1 VGQIVS
7 RSASAQSLAKLRV
20 YLDRTRAAGVQV
32 DDSIRPR
39 ASGTAVEASEAQQ
52 QLWLHSEM
60 AGGVPLYNEPVTVH
74 YHGELNVPAFE
85 KAFNE
90 ILRRHEAWR
99 TSFVLRD
106 EKLIQVIAPEI
117 RVELPVTDLRK
128 LSKSKREERALALAT
143 SDAKQAFD
151 LQRAPLFRTRLFR
164 LEDAEYRLYLSLHHI
179 IFDGV
184 SLYRVFLPELQALYS
199 AYLTGVD
206 AGLEP
211 VPVQYADYSLWQR
224 QWLLNGG
231 ADEQLQYWKNA
242 LSEDLPELR
251 LPFDHPRPAV
261 SSRAGAMVTFT
272 IPADTTAIV
281 KKVAQARDATLYMAM
296 LAAFHVLLYHYTGD
310 CDQIIGS
317 VTSGRKHNATMN
329 MMGLFLNTIALR
341 TAFLPQ
347 EPFTALVP
355 RVRETTLNA
364 LSNDDAPFGYL
375 VSHFDKTRKT
385 GLNPFFGV
393 MFSLEPPL
401 SPLSPGWAFTQMDV
415 ETDISKVDLH
425 LELDE
430 REEGLIGRFIYS
442 TELFEEKTIRQMA
455 ARWVSLI
462 DLIAQDTQQSV
473 TRLSER
479 LGTPVPAVDR
489 RPMSLLGRLQKLW
502 Q

>member
-1 VGQIVS
+1 VS
-7 RSASAQSLAKLRV
+7 RSVSAQSLARFRA
-20 YLDRTRAAGVQV
+20 YLDRTRAARVQA
-32 DDSIRPR
+32 DDSIHPR
-39 ASGTAVEASEAQQ
+39 VPGTVVEASEAQQ

-60 AGGVPLYNEPVTVH
+60 AGSVPLYNEPVTVH

-117 RVELPVTDLRK
+117 RVEFTATDLRT

-143 SDAKQAFD
+143 SDAKQIFD

-164 LEDAEYRLYLSLHHI
+164 LEDAEYRLYLTLHHI

-199 AYLTGVD
+199 AFVTGVD
-206 AGLEP
+206 AGLDP

-224 QWLLNGG
+224 RWLLNGG

-242 LSEDLPELR
+242 LSGDLPELK
-251 LPFDHPRPAV
+251 LPFDHPRAAV

-272 IPADTTAIV
+272 IAADTTAIA
-281 KKVAQARDATLYMAM
+281 KEVAQARDATLYMAM

-317 VTSGRKHNATMN
+317 VTSGRKHNATMH

-341 TAFLPQ
+341 TAFLPD
-347 EPFTALVP
+347 EPFTALVS

-415 ETDISKVDLH
+415 ETDISKIDLH

-430 REEGLIGRFIYS
+430 REEGLLGRFIYS
-442 TELFEEKTIRQMA
+442 TELFEEETIRRMA
-455 ARWVSLI
+455 ACWASLI
-462 DLIAQDTQQSV
+462 DFIAKNPNQSV
-473 TRLSER
+473 SRLSER
-479 LGTPVPAVDR
+479 LHTPASAVEQ
-489 RPMSLLGRLQKLW
+489 RPISLLGRFQKLW
-502 Q
+502 K